1 MKHDD
6 GGATTIERRAGGDA
20 RAKEPIE
27 RGKRARERWYLARVA
42 RPSSRV
48 VERRNVGIIHSSR
61 TPGFAV
67 SSSRARE
74 AIARACECACD
85 DTCESNVITR

>member
-27 RGKRARERWYLARVA
+27 RGKRAREVV
-42 RPSSRV
+42 SCESREAV
-48 VERRNVGIIHSSR
+48 FEGGR
-61 TPGFAV
+61 TTESGDYPFIANPGFRGFELE
-67 SSSRARE
+67 SARSD
-74 AIARACECACD
+74 RAC
-85 DTCESNVITR
+85 V

>member
-48 VERRNVGIIHSSR
+48 VKRRKVGIIHSSR
-61 TPGFAV
+61 TPGFELE
-67 SSSRARE
+67 SARSD
-74 AIARACECACD
+74 RAC
-85 DTCESNVITR
+85 V